1 MSKILIT
8 GVSGFV
14 GSYLAELLLLQKNVE
29 LYGSYLSEAS
39 LKNIAH
45 IQEKI
50 QLIQLDLQDKKK
62 VEEVI
67 ASIQPD
73 YIFHLAALSSPGDS
87 FDNGEEVIVNN
98 IVTEIHVLDA
108 VRQKNLTKCKIL
120 IVSSGDVYGIASK
133 KNVPMDENTEFMP
146 GNPYAVSKIA
156 QDFVA
161 LQYFLSYKMNIVRV
175 RPFNHIGPRQSPSF
189 VVASFAKKIAEIEK
203 GHEPIIT
210 VGNLESKR
218 DFTDVRDVVRAYS
231 LVIDKGIVGDVYNIG
246 SGVSY
251 TIKEILEKL
260 LSLTTH
266 TITIQKDLSLYRP
279 SDSLDKICNNAKVKK
294 ITGWTPKISLEDSLK
309 DTLDYWRHIV

>member
-8 GVSGFV
+8 GISGFV
-14 GSYLAELLLLQKNVE
+14 GSYLAELFLTQKNAE
-29 LYGSYLSEAS
+29 LYGSYLTVAS
-39 LKNIAH
+39 LTNIVH
-45 IQEKI
+45 IQDKI
-50 QLIQLDLQDKKK
+50 KLIQLDLQDKKK

-67 ASIQPD
+67 AKIAPD

-87 FDNGEEVIVNN
+87 FNNAEEVIVNN

-133 KNVPMDENTEFMP
+133 KNVPMDENTELMP

-175 RPFNHIGPRQSPSF
+175 RPFNHIGPRQSPGF
-189 VVASFAKKIAEIEK
+189 VVAAFAKKIAEIEK
-203 GHEPIIT
+203 GEKPIIS

-231 LVIDKGIVGDVYNIG
+231 LVIDKGVVGDVYNIG

-251 TIKEILEKL
+251 TIQEILEKL
-260 LSLTTH
+260 LSQTSQKV
-266 TITIQKDLSLYRP
+266 TIQKDASLYRP
-279 SDSLDKICNNAKVKK
+279 SDSLDKICDNTKVTK
-294 ITGWTPKISLEDSLK
+294 ITGWIPRISLEDSLK
-309 DTLDYWRHIV
+309 DTLDYWRNIV